1 MFSYAFPHLSKV
13 CYFQT
18 EQDNYIT
25 TMKNSIA
32 TNKLDSLNSIPEI
45 YRGFNRTHVF
55 FKIVILVLF
64 VFATTQTLFAQTLPL
79 PPRATDAL
87 SGSELKT
94 QIENLSIENREEE
107 LFNQILAGNVP
118 DFLRDL
124 VPISFSKTIEN
135 SVYAVTYYVLPD
147 YLALGSDNDYFL
159 MPMTPILAQKLSN
172 SLDYTLPTKQMV
184 DQIWSNASVKLS
196 PSPITASPQM
206 TTIPVMWDHNVTV
219 KAQRAEKL
227 NEYPLGALIA
237 GHKKDLIISNRIY
250 GNSSKRVV
258 IYGWHYQNGT
268 PIQPVYAGH
277 AETYADYSHGIRL
290 VRDSVL
296 INNQVYRISEVLQDP
311 AIASLF
317 SYEGAIRK
325 PFYPAEGTSE
335 LESPKNI
342 GVISKDSTTAQIIIK
357 ENPNASSYKI
367 SVSLNGN
374 TFSESDSFTS
384 SNYELSGLSPSKI
397 TYLKLQSVSETDES
411 SYSEIL
417 AVVTSQSQNKI
428 LIVNGFDR
436 ATSGNTYDFIKEHG
450 QALYS
455 NGYEFDSASNDAV
468 SSSFVSLDDYEV
480 VHWILGTESTADE
493 TFSSVEQEIVKSY
506 LQNGGSLMVS
516 GAEIAWDLDNKGNSS
531 DKAFLNDYLKASY
544 RMDSPDNKASTYYS
558 TQPATGSIFEGVSSI
573 SFDNGI
579 KGSYDVQYPDVLT
592 ATNGG
597 ENALTY
603 SGVSSQQVAGVQFK
617 GVFPNGNIPGK
628 MVYLGFPFETIYPES
643 ARIEVMNRI
652 MDFMESE
659 ITSASENEDLLIK
672 EFDLKQNYP
681 NPFNPTTQIDYTLSS
696 PSYVS
701 LSVYNSV
708 GQNVAM
714 LENSFKS
721 MGSHSTTWDAHTFS
735 SGMYFYRITTPEGSI
750 TRKMMLIK

>member
-1 MFSYAFPHLSKV
+1 MNHHEVIKQL
-13 CYFQT
+13 
-18 EQDNYIT
+18 YIMST
-25 TMKNSIA
+25 TLIKQLDVIHADRIVTILALLFLLFGKSEIIIA
-32 TNKLDSLNSIPEI
+32 QK
-45 YRGFNRTHVF
+45 
-55 FKIVILVLF
+55 
-64 VFATTQTLFAQTLPL
+64 LPL

-94 QIENLSIENREEE
+94 QIENLSVEDREEE
-107 LFNQILAGNVP
+107 IFNQILDGNVP
-118 DFLRDL
+118 NFLRDL
-124 VPISFSKTIEN
+124 IPISYSKTIGD
-135 SVYAVTYYVLPD
+135 SVYNVTYYVLPD
-147 YLALGSDNDYFL
+147 YLALGSDSNYFL
-159 MPMTPILAQKLSN
+159 MPMTPILAQKISG

-206 TTIPVMWDHNVTV
+206 TTIPIMWDHNVTV
-219 KAQRAEKL
+219 KAQRAEKIT
-227 NEYPLGALIA
+227 EDPLGALVA
-237 GHKKDLIISNRIY
+237 GHKKDVIISNRIY

-258 IYGWHYQNGT
+258 IYGWHYQNGN

-296 INNQVYRISEVLQDP
+296 INNKTHRISKILINSELS
-311 AIASLF
+311 SLF
-317 SYEGAIRK
+317 SDEGIIQR
-325 PFYPAEGTSE
+325 PYYPLDENPE
-335 LESPKNI
+335 LEQPKNI

-357 ENPNASSYKI
+357 EDTDVSSYKI
-367 SVSLNGN
+367 FVSIDGN
-374 TFSESDSFTS
+374 SFSESENFTT
-384 SNYELSGLSPSKI
+384 NTFELSGLPPSQI
-397 TYLKLQSVSETDES
+397 NYVKLQSISETKES
-411 SYSEIL
+411 IYSEVL
-417 AVVTSQSQNKI
+417 AVVPSQTQNKI

-436 ATSGNTYDFIKEHG
+436 VTSGNTFDFIKEHG
-450 QALYS
+450 QALFS
-455 NGYEFDSASNDAV
+455 SGYGFDSASNEAV
-468 SSSFVSLDDYEV
+468 SSNLVSLDDYEV

-516 GAEIAWDLDNKGNSS
+516 GAEIAWDLDNKGSSS

-558 TQPATGSIFEGVSSI
+558 TQPAIGSIFEGISSI
-573 SFDNGI
+573 SYDNGT

-597 ENALTY
+597 ESTLTY
-603 SGVSSQQVAGVQFK
+603 SGVTTQQVAGVQFK
-617 GVFPNGNIPGK
+617 GVFPNGNTPGK

-643 ARIEVMNRI
+643 ARIEVMKRI

-659 ITSASENEDLLIK
+659 ATSTSENEDLLVK

-681 NPFNPTTQIDYTLSS
+681 NPFNPTTQIDYALSS
-696 PSYVS
+696 PSHVS

-735 SGMYFYRITTPEGSI
+735 SGMYFYRLTTTEGSI
-750 TRKMMLIK
+750 TRKMMLVK